1 MSQLR
6 WPMEFPMEV
15 LITCDPQES
24 VLTLS
29 GAGGPGDMVM
39 TEKKHVANSFLDF
52 DLG

>member
-1 MSQLR
+1 MRIRCYLKIL
-6 WPMEFPMEV
+6 E
-15 LITCDPQES
+15 
-24 VLTLS
+24 TLQSS